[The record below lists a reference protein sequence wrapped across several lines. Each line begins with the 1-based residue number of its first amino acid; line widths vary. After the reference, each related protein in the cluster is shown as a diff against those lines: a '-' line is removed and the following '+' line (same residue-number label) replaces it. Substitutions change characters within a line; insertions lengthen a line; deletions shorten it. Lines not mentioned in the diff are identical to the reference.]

1 MNDETTALI
10 RQGEQEAV
18 RKLEHYARQELE
30 AGDGRAARV
39 LLRLVEKAGLGR
51 PANHIDDGN

>member
-1 MNDETTALI
+1 MHDETAALI
-10 RQGEQEAV
+10 RHGEQEAV

-39 LLRLVEKAGLGR
+39 LLRLVEAAGLNR
-51 PANHIDDGN
+51 RQEYVDDGA